1 MKEIAPNL
9 FHYLCIQACF
19 CSQAAYAISSTE
31 HFLDSL
37 LHHKSLLNSS
47 PFLDVN
53 DQKGLESAYYIFHR
67 ELRNTG

>member
-1 MKEIAPNL
+1 MKGAPN
-9 FHYLCIQACF
+9 YLCIQACF
-19 CSQAAYAISSTE
+19 CSQAGYAISSTE

-37 LHHKSLLNSS
+37 LHRRSLLNS

-53 DQKGLESAYYIFHR
+53 DQKGLESAYYLFHR